1 MPKDTKSSGYNKAP
15 ACESR
20 GFGYKKEGENFDTP
34 SLLFP
39 NKIVNSQLPIVNC
52 LLL

>member
-1 MPKDTKSSGYNKAP
+1 MNGH
-15 ACESR
+15 
-20 GFGYKKEGENFDTP
+20 KEGGRSGKTVRP
-34 SLLFP
+34 PLLFP